1 MRGMKLALVVAA
13 FLLPALAM
21 AQVGSVGALS
31 LSIAPSYPRPGSTV
45 TIAPENTLLDLANS
59 TMSIS
64 VNGKNI
70 YTGAAK
76 AVQISLGGPGQ
87 TTTVGASVTSLGRTY
102 TRTLALKPGDVSLV
116 VEPLATAPALY
127 LGKPLV
133 PLGGSARLV
142 AVADFRTTPASRI
155 DPATLSYA
163 WSVDGTTLI
172 GASGVGRSSVILPSP
187 LAYRSRSV
195 SVVVQSRDGSLVGG
209 DSITLTSQNP
219 VVRLYRN
226 DPLQGIVFDEALRNT
241 YAITSP
247 EISFFAVP
255 YSFTLSSGA
264 PVLAWFLN
272 GGAAEAGP
280 SITLRPEGAGRGRA
294 SLLLRSSAGEASA
307 AAELSLTFGESG
319 STLFG
324 L

>member
-1 MRGMKLALVVAA
+1 MRRANAGKKSRKLREVRLSPEKCREYWRGTLYNERDETGSRSSGVSPPSTCHGTGRERRGT
-13 FLLPALAM
+13 LPLD
-21 AQVGSVGALS
+21 
-31 LSIAPSYPRPGSTV
+31 R
-45 TIAPENTLLDLANS
+45 TLLDLANS

-127 LGKPLV
+127 LGKPLGS
-133 PLGGSARLV
+133 LGGSARLV

-163 WSVDGTTLI
+163 WSVDGTSLI

-219 VVRLYRN
+219 VVR
-226 DPLQGIVFDEALRNT
+226 VME
-241 YAITSP
+241 
-247 EISFFAVP
+247 
-255 YSFTLSSGA
+255 
-264 PVLAWFLN
+264 
-272 GGAAEAGP
+272 
-280 SITLRPEGAGRGRA
+280 
-294 SLLLRSSAGEASA
+294 
-307 AAELSLTFGESG
+307 
-319 STLFG
+319 
-324 L
+324 